1 VSWRVILRPKAE
13 ADLREAA
20 RWYES
25 RRPNLGSQFLDE
37 ISESL
42 RVLKITPERQPLYY
56 RGFRRMQTHR
66 FHYKIF
72 YRIEASDVIVV
83 RVLHPKRDHRLHL

>member
-1 VSWRVILRPKAE
+1 VSWRVIVRPKAE
-13 ADLREAA
+13 ADLRETAH
-20 RWYES
+20 WYES
-25 RRPNLGSQFLDE
+25 RRPSLGGQFLDE
-37 ISESL
+37 ISEAL
-42 RVLKITPERQPLYY
+42 HLLEYTPERQPLYY

-72 YRIEASDVIVV
+72 YRIEDNDVIVV